1 MREVMKKTY
10 IKPAVCILDA
20 DGSLLLVDSFNENPE
35 SHHSDNW
42 HNGARGGGDLFDEED
57 YGNDDSLGW

>member
-1 MREVMKKTY
+1 MKKTY
-10 IKPAVCILDA
+10 IKPEVCILDA
-20 DGSLLLVDSFNENPE
+20 EGSLLLVGSLNENPE
-35 SHHSDNW
+35 NNSDNW

>member
-20 DGSLLLVDSFNENPE
+20 DGSLLLNGSSFENYKTGNE
-35 SHHSDNW
+35 DW